1 MKRKFYCSVVV
12 LTISVTGMQVTATE
26 SAVAGEFLINTYTP
40 EPQRYPSVASDGVQY
55 LVGWNS
61 LGQDGSESG
70 VYGQLIRKDGSKFG
84 AEFRIN
90 TNTNMTQDTINIS
103 SNGSNFL
110 AVWDS
115 QELSS
120 THGYTDRVRGQLLNS
135 NGAKIGSEIRIS
147 ENATARDNWNYGVTS
162 NGTDYLTTWRIHDY
176 SSQYARR
183 IGGSGSPIGSEFSM
197 GIPGHS
203 ARSTSNGT
211 NYFLTWSEWC
221 STGWEIKGRLM
232 NPDGTFSGPQLDINT
247 YNAGQEEHSR
257 IASDGSNFLITW
269 QGTQEGSYGIYGQV
283 VSGIDGS
290 AIGPELHLNPYTP
303 DTQYPTGL
311 ASNGE
316 DYLVTWASKGQDGDG
331 YGVYARLIDGDGSF
345 IGSEFRVNSYKSGDQ
360 QSASVASDGS
370 GYLITWSGEGS
381 EDSSGIYGNF
391 LNAEDHTIFGYLTEA
406 GANLSLSE
414 AWELGDLNQLYGLHE
429 AAGAPLLI
437 DGETWYFLEAD
448 FSGSGIWG
456 GAHPIGDAWENN
468 DSKYIFLSAG
478 SGLTTNANPV
488 PIPGSLLLL
497 TPALAG
503 LGIIRK
509 TKRQPNRIQ
518 AGQFQLPK

>member
-1 MKRKFYCSVVV
+1 
-12 LTISVTGMQVTATE
+12 
-26 SAVAGEFLINTYTP
+26 
-40 EPQRYPSVASDGVQY
+40 
-55 LVGWNS
+55 
-61 LGQDGSESG
+61 
-70 VYGQLIRKDGSKFG
+70 
-84 AEFRIN
+84 
-90 TNTNMTQDTINIS
+90 
-103 SNGSNFL
+103 
-110 AVWDS
+110 
-115 QELSS
+115 
-120 THGYTDRVRGQLLNS
+120 
-135 NGAKIGSEIRIS
+135 
-147 ENATARDNWNYGVTS
+147 
-162 NGTDYLTTWRIHDY
+162 
-176 SSQYARR
+176 
-183 IGGSGSPIGSEFSM
+183 
-197 GIPGHS
+197 
-203 ARSTSNGT
+203 
-211 NYFLTWSEWC
+211 
-221 STGWEIKGRLM
+221 
-232 NPDGTFSGPQLDINT
+232 
-247 YNAGQEEHSR
+247 
-257 IASDGSNFLITW
+257 
-269 QGTQEGSYGIYGQV
+269 
-283 VSGIDGS
+283 
-290 AIGPELHLNPYTP
+290 
-303 DTQYPTGL
+303 
-311 ASNGE
+311 
-316 DYLVTWASKGQDGDG
+316 
-331 YGVYARLIDGDGSF
+331 
-345 IGSEFRVNSYKSGDQ
+345 
-360 QSASVASDGS
+360 VASDGS